1 MKTYDV
7 IVVGGGFA
15 GCGAALAAS
24 RNGSSVL
31 LIEQAGALGGAANIC
46 LVNPFMPNKTK
57 IEKDGQQEVLQ
68 LSRGIF
74 AEICEK
80 LNEKGAM
87 SGISFHEEY
96 LKIIL
101 DDMMEEAGVDVL
113 FHATLCECDVRDG
126 ALQSVTVI
134 TKSGKLTFTG
144 KQFIDCTGDA
154 DLAVMSGCP
163 YRLGREE
170 DSLCQ
175 PMTLCFRVGNVDIET
190 YKKNYDEMQ
199 RIYAEEK
206 AAGRLRNPRENV
218 MIFFTTEKG
227 VLHFNSTRVL
237 GLDPTDPYDLSKAE
251 VEARK
256 QMLELFLLFKKRVKG
271 FENASLLSSG
281 SSIGIRESRM
291 IDGEHILTADEI
303 TACTLFDDAIAL
315 CNYEIDIH
323 DPNGAGT
330 SHRFF
335 APGEYYSIPYR
346 SLIPKG
352 SKNLLVAGRCISVDH
367 ESQASMRI
375 MPTVCCIGQAAGT
388 AAAIAVK
395 HKSGVKDVSVDELR
409 KTLLSA
415 GAAI

>member
-1 MKTYDV
+1 MKYDV
-7 IVVGGGFA
+7 IVAGGGFA
-15 GCGAALAAS
+15 GSAAAIAAARGGA
-24 RNGSSVL
+24 RVL
-31 LIEQAGALGGAANIC
+31 LIESGNALGGAAVNN
-46 LVNPFMPNKTK
+46 LVNPYMGFRTTVNGKPFLLA
-57 IEKDGQQEVLQ
+57 G
-68 LSRGIF
+68 GIF
-74 AEICEK
+74 GEINDRLEQYDATVNRAEINSE
-80 LNEKGAM
+80 
-87 SGISFHEEY
+87 F
-96 LKIIL
+96 LKVVL
-101 DDMMEEAGVDVL
+101 DGLAEEAGVELL
-113 FHATLCECDVRDG
+113 FHSTVVGATAEEG
-126 ALQSVTVI
+126 SVKSITVAN
-134 TKSGKLTFTG
+134 KSGLTEYSADY
-144 KQFIDCTGDA
+144 FIDATGDA
-154 DLAVMSGCP
+154 DIAAFASFP
-163 YRLGREE
+163 FRLGRDE
-170 DSLCQ
+170 DRLCQ